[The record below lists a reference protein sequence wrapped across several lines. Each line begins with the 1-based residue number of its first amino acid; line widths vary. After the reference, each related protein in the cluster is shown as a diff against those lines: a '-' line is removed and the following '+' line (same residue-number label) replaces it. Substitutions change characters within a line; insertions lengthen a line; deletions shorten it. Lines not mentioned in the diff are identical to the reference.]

1 MTATP
6 LPPAIVLGGGH
17 NGLSIARRLGARG
30 VKVYALNHP
39 GTDITRS
46 RRARTIPL
54 PGEREFHLEAADYL
68 LGTKSDAL
76 RGAVLLVASDEG
88 LLLVAEHRKALAERF
103 VLDLSDT
110 GAQLKMLDKLATCH
124 AAREAGVPA
133 PDFWTLNTIED
144 AEAVRDELRY
154 PLIVKPHRS
163 YLFEARYGKK
173 FLDVTDFDG
182 LADALALVQSAGTG
196 ALLME
201 KIPGPDS
208 ELCSYY
214 TYLDE
219 DGNALFD
226 FTKRIIRRYP
236 KNMGLATHHITDEIP
251 ELREPALKLFR
262 HVGLRGVANV
272 EFKRDARDGQLK
284 LIECNARFTAANS
297 LVAKSGLD
305 LAWFVYARLVGLPLP
320 EMSSYRSGVKL
331 WDPQRD
337 LKAYRELRR
346 LGELSTGGWLRDIV
360 SPQTFPVFSI
370 TDPWPSLCRI
380 AAQGRKLIAPRKR
393 EEPATLPP
401 KRATSP

>member
-1 MTATP
+1 MIARTT
-6 LPPAIVLGGGH
+6 PPAIILGGGH

-30 VKVYALNHP
+30 VKVYALNHR
-39 GTDITRS
+39 GTDITHS
-46 RRARTIPL
+46 RRAQTIGL
-54 PGEREFHLEAADYL
+54 PGEKEFHREAAEYL
-68 LGTKSDAL
+68 LGSDSDAL

-88 LLLVAEHRKALAERF
+88 LQLVAEHREALAEKY
-103 VLDLSDT
+103 VLDISDT
-110 GAQLKMLDKLATCH
+110 EAQLKMLDKLATCH
-124 AAREAGVPA
+124 AAREANVPA
-133 PDFWTLNTIED
+133 PDFWTVNTIED

-163 YLFEARYGKK
+163 YLFEAQYGKK

-182 LADALALVQSAGTG
+182 LAGALAHVQSAGTG

-226 FTKRIIRRYP
+226 FTKRIIRRFP
-236 KNMGLATHHITDEIP
+236 KNMGLATHHVTDEIP
-251 ELREPALKLFR
+251 ELKEPSLRLFR

-272 EFKRDARDGQLK
+272 EFKRDARDGVLK

-297 LVAKSGLD
+297 LIAKSGLD
-305 LAWFVYARLVGLPLP
+305 IAWFVYSRLVGLPLP
-320 EMSSYRSGVKL
+320 EMSRYRSGVKL

-337 LKAYRELRR
+337 FKAYRELRR
-346 LGELSTGGWLRDIV
+346 LGELRTGEWLKDIV
-360 SPQTFPVFSI
+360 GPQTFPVFSI
-370 TDPWPSLCRI
+370 SDPWPSVCRL
-380 AAQGRKLIAPRKR
+380 AARGKKLIG
-393 EEPATLPP
+393 P
-401 KRATSP
+401 KKSGKNGSA